1 MDFSLM
7 WHLWYFTSTLP
18 LEVQL
23 FSFIYDLVTYQG
35 IRWLINFGI
44 LNFSGSIMV
53 LRQHIYGIF
62 VYSR

>member
-7 WHLWYFTSTLP
+7 WHLWFFLTLP

-35 IRWLINFGI
+35 TELSGI
-44 LNFSGSIMV
+44 LI
-53 LRQHIYGIF
+53 LEL
-62 VYSR
+62 